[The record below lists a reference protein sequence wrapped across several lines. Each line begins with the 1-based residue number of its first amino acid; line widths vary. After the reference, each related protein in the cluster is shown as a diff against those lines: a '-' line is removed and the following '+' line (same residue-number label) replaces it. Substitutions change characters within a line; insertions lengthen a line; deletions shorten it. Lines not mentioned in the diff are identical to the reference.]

1 MSTHPILK
9 ETEDRFKKS
18 IDHLKQ
24 QLLGVRT
31 GRASAALV
39 ENIRVDYYGTST
51 PISQLGGI
59 TVPEPRLIVIKPFD
73 VSVLKE
79 MGRSITKADIGGTPQ
94 DDGKVLRLEL
104 PALSGDQRK
113 KFAARVKELCEETR
127 VALRNGRRDANK
139 SADAAH
145 KEGELTE
152 DENRKLHDDI
162 QSSLKE
168 YEGQVD
174 AILDKKTKEVLDV

>member
-1 MSTHPILK
+1 
-9 ETEDRFKKS
+9 
-18 IDHLKQ
+18 
-24 QLLGVRT
+24 VRT

-39 ENIRVDYYGTST
+39 ENIRVDYYGTPT
-51 PISQLGGI
+51 PINQLGGI

-73 VSVLKE
+73 ASVLKE

-104 PALSGDQRK
+104 PSLSGDQRK
-113 KFAARVKELCEETR
+113 KFASKVKELCEDTR
-127 VALRNGRRDANK
+127 IALRNGRRDANK
-139 SADAAH
+139 QADAAH

-152 DENRKLHDDI
+152 DDNKKLHDDI
-162 QSSLKE
+162 QAALKE

-174 AILDKKTKEVLDV
+174 HILEKKTKEVMDV

>member
-1 MSTHPILK
+1 MAKNPILE
-9 ETEDRFKKS
+9 ETEDRFDKT
-18 IDHLKQ
+18 IDHLKH

-39 ENIRVDYYGTST
+39 ENIRVDYYGTPT
-51 PISQLGGI
+51 PVNQLGAI

-73 VSVLKE
+73 ASVLKE
-79 MGRSITKADIGGTPQ
+79 MGRAITKADIGGTPQ

-113 KFAARVKELCEETR
+113 KFASKVKELCEDTR

-139 SADAAH
+139 QADSAH

-152 DENRKLHDDI
+152 DENRKLQSDI
-162 QSSLKE
+162 QAALKDS
-168 YEGQVD
+168 EGRVD
-174 AILDKKTKEVLDV
+174 DILDKKTKEVMDV